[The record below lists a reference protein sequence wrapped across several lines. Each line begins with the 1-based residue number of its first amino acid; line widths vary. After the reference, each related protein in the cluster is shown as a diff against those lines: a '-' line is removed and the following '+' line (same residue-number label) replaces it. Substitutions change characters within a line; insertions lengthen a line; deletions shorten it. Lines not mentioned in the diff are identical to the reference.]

1 MGRKKIEIKRITDER
16 VRKVTFSKRKG
27 GLVKKAMELSLLCD
41 CDIGLVIFTPK
52 PDQKLYKYATT
63 SMDQVVNKYR
73 QTAKAVETVHNGD
86 YITLY
91 EKKGAAKTICSETA
105 EVLVAGTEGNGIA
118 PGGAALLQTGMPVPT
133 SMMMPVAGG
142 LVPGLPPPQ
151 IAAENPSNKMG
162 LSITIPG
169 SENLAPP
176 ILSGPDSLLAAG
188 EMASELG
195 SATGMFKQLV
205 GSPTDVLPSPG
216 AFFGN
221 LGEAS
226 CKDKGLTPF
235 GSTPNALSGF
245 HWGSDASG
253 LPVVAESADPDEV
266 SAKEEKGLE
275 VAD

>member
-151 IAAENPSNKMG
+151 IAAENPSNRMG

-188 EMASELG
+188 EMVTLITSVPHNISRTISNAPYQHMMICNLARLRNWVLQLACSSSL
-195 SATGMFKQLV
+195 SARLLTCYHPLV
-205 GSPTDVLPSPG
+205 PSL
-216 AFFGN
+216 ATSVKR
-221 LGEAS
+221 L
-226 CKDKGLTPF
+226 
-235 GSTPNALSGF
+235 
-245 HWGSDASG
+245 
-253 LPVVAESADPDEV
+253 
-266 SAKEEKGLE
+266 AKTR
-275 VAD
+275 D